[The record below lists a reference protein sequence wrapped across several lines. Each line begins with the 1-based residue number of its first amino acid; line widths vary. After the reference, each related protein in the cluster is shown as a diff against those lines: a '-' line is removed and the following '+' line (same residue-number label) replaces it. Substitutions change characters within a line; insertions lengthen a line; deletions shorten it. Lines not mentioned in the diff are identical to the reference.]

1 MPLFGKLKV
10 IFLIFKILFSTQN
23 NFKIKNKFKL
33 SKRYNYTAI
42 INIFSPFENAVQNTF
57 LKKLKL
63 FLLKFNIFYMFWII
77 LIY

>member
-10 IFLIFKILFSTQN
+10 FFFNFKNFKILFSTQN
-23 NFKIKNKFKL
+23 NKL
-33 SKRYNYTAI
+33 SKKYNYTAI